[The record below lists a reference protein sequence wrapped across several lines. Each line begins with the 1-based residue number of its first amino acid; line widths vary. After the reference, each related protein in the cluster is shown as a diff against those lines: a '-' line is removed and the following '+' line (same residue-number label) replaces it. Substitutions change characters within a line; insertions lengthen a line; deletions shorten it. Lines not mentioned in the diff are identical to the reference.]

1 MARNRKKAE
10 KPQLLWGR
18 RSGDAVDPE
27 TCAALIVMCQR
38 ALKWLTITIMTSILL
53 VIAMTTVSTGSLV
66 QVVGKGLYFV
76 VVGAAVTSLAIW
88 TVRVRLQKWLG
99 TGDLQA
105 TGLLKRL

>member
-10 KPQLLWGR
+10 KPQPLSGR
-18 RSGDAVDPE
+18 RPGNAVDPE

-53 VIAMTTVSTGSLV
+53 VVAMTTVSTGSFV

-76 VVGAAVTSLAIW
+76 VDGAAVTSLAVW
-88 TVRVRLQKWLG
+88 SVRLRLQKRLG

>member
-1 MARNRKKAE
+1 MARNRNKAE
-10 KPQLLWGR
+10 NFQPLSR
-18 RSGDAVDPE
+18 RLPGDAADPDS
-27 TCAALIVMCQR
+27 CAALIVMCQR

-53 VIAMTTVSTGSLV
+53 VIAMTTVSTGSFV

-76 VVGAAVTSLAIW
+76 VVGAAVTSLAVW
-88 TVRVRLQKWLG
+88 SVRLRLQKRLG